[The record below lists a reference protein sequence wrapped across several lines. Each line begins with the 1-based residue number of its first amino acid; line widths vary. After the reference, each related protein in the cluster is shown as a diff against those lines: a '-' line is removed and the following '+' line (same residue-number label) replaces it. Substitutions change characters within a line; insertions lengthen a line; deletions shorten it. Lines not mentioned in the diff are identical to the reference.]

1 MTPPDSNLDLSKPV
15 GGAPAATAAPVDEVV
30 GDLVLTPPA
39 AVPAVPKAQASSMM
53 PVDPQTANALSE
65 RADNFVAGLIDMDP
79 RAPEF
84 QKKVRDITTMGDKDI
99 RASSEVSNRMLQ
111 RPMKAL
117 EAAQGKGQEGDAQ
130 RLVANELVSL
140 RQTVEDLDPSKVD
153 SMGPKKLLGIIPFGS
168 KIRDYFDKYK
178 SAENHID
185 QIIVSLKNGQDE
197 LRKDNAAIEGEKVN
211 LWNSMQKMQEYAT
224 LAADIDGA
232 LEARIS
238 DIELTDPEKAKT
250 LKADLLFAVRQKH
263 QDLLTQLAVSA
274 QGYLALD
281 MVRRNNLELIKGV
294 DRATTTTISALR
306 TAITVAQALA
316 NQKLVLDQITAL
328 NTTTSNLIVATSEML
343 KQQTGEIHNQAA
355 STTVSMEALQQSFSN
370 IYATMDAID
379 TFKADA
385 VENMADTVG
394 ALQTELTKA
403 NAYIDRA
410 RNRDDSI
417 GELPN

>member
-1 MTPPDSNLDLSKPV
+1 MTPPDSSLDLSKPA
-15 GGAPAATAAPVDEVV
+15 GGAPTATTAPVNEVV

-53 PVDPQTANALSE
+53 PVDPQTATALSQ
-65 RADNFVAGLIDMDP
+65 RADGFVAGLIDMDP

-84 QKKVRDITTMGDKDI
+84 QKKIRDITTMGDKDI
-99 RASSEVSNRMLQ
+99 RASAEVSNRMLQ

-117 EAAQGKGQEGDAQ
+117 EAAQGKGKEGDAQ

-232 LEARIS
+232 LEARIA

-250 LKADLLFAVRQKH
+250 LKSDLLFSVRQKH

-316 NQKLVLDQITAL
+316 NQKLVLDQISAL

-355 STTVSMEALQQSFSN
+355 STTVSMEALQQSFNN

-385 VENMADTVG
+385 VDNMAETVG
-394 ALQTELTKA
+394 ALQTEITKA
-403 NAYIDRA
+403 NAYMERA
-410 RNRDDSI
+410 RNRDDSL